1 MRATFT
7 KTLIELAD
15 HDPRIM
21 LLTADLGYMV
31 FEPFQQKHPERFI
44 NTGVAEQNIIGL
56 ATGLAESGFIPFT
69 YSIVTFATLR
79 PYEFIRNW
87 PILHQLP
94 LRILWVCGGVEYVPA
109 VPCHHALAGSAV

>member
-44 NTGVAEQNIIGL
+44 NTGVAEQNMIGL

-79 PYEFIRNW
+79 PYEFIRNG

-94 LRILWVCGGVEYVPA
+94 VRIAGVLAPSHFFS
-109 VPCHHALAGSAV
+109 PGPTPHAPQ